1 MRSMN
6 THTLRQKFKEVYGR
20 DAESLYFAPG
30 RVNLIG
36 EHIDYNGGR
45 VFPCA
50 LSFGT
55 YLLAAKR
62 QDSRMAFTSL
72 NMPYSTVKGK
82 DALERKSGEWTDY
95 PLGVVKEFADRGF
108 EPWGYDLLYWGDIPN
123 RAGLSSSAS
132 VEVVTAVL
140 LNDLS
145 GAGFDRIELVKMS
158 QHAEND
164 FVGMNCGIMDQFAVG
179 MGRSG
184 FAIALDCATLD
195 YELVPLHI
203 DGYKLVIANSNKHHD
218 LVTSEYNTRRA
229 QCEKALE
236 ILRQRYPVDA
246 LCALTPEQLE
256 KAADLFSDEILYR
269 RARHAVTENARVNE
283 AIQALRTG
291 DLSRF
296 GRLMNESHHSLKEDY
311 EVTGVEMDVLAE
323 EAQGLD
329 GVLGSR
335 ITGGGFGGCTVSLV
349 REDAVDAFVRRLG
362 EIYTGKVGLRAE
374 FYIADIGDGARKIC

>member
-1 MRSMN
+1 MKERIAE
-6 THTLRQKFKEVYGR
+6 KFKTLFGEEGDFFTSAGR
-20 DAESLYFAPG
+20 I
-30 RVNLIG
+30 NLIG
-36 EHIDYNGGR
+36 EHTDYNGGF
-45 VFPCA
+45 VFPGAVDKGIIAEIRLNGTDKVCA
-50 LSFGT
+50 YALDLDEYCEFGLNEEDLPNQSWARYIFGVCRET
-55 YLLAAKR
+55 IKR
-62 QDSRMAFTSL
+62 GGKIAGF
-72 NMPYSTVKGK
+72 NTVFAG
-82 DALERKSGEWTDY
+82 DV
-95 PLGVVKEFADRGF
+95 PLG
-108 EPWGYDLLYWGDIPN
+108 
-123 RAGLSSSAS
+123 AGMSSSAALES
-132 VEVVTAVL
+132 TFAFA
-140 LNDLS
+140 LNYLFSLGIDK
-145 GAGFDRIELVKMS
+145 FELAKIGQATEHNYCGV
-158 QHAEND
+158 
-164 FVGMNCGIMDQFAVG
+164 NCGIMDQFAVG

-256 KAADLFSDEILYR
+256 KAADLFSDEVLYR

-374 FYIADIGDGARKIC
+374 FYVADIGDGARKIC

>member
-1 MRSMN
+1 MN

-218 LVTSEYNTRRA
+218 LVTSEYNMRRA

-256 KAADLFSDEILYR
+256 KAADLFSDEILYC
-269 RARHAVTENARVNE
+269 
-283 AIQALRTG
+283 L
-291 DLSRF
+291 

-374 FYIADIGDGARKIC
+374 FYVADIGDGARKIC

>member
-1 MRSMN
+1 M
-6 THTLRQKFKEVYGR
+6 
-20 DAESLYFAPG
+20 
-30 RVNLIG
+30 
-36 EHIDYNGGR
+36 
-45 VFPCA
+45 
-50 LSFGT
+50 
-55 YLLAAKR
+55 
-62 QDSRMAFTSL
+62 
-72 NMPYSTVKGK
+72 
-82 DALERKSGEWTDY
+82 
-95 PLGVVKEFADRGF
+95 
-108 EPWGYDLLYWGDIPN
+108 
-123 RAGLSSSAS
+123 
-132 VEVVTAVL
+132 
-140 LNDLS
+140 
-145 GAGFDRIELVKMS
+145 
-158 QHAEND
+158 
-164 FVGMNCGIMDQFAVG
+164 
-179 MGRSG
+179 
-184 FAIALDCATLD
+184 
-195 YELVPLHI
+195 PLHI

-374 FYIADIGDGARKIC
+374 FYVADIGDGARKIC